1 MQGSLGSILMLVLL
15 FVAMYFLMIRPQ
27 KKKEKK
33 IQEMRNSL
41 SVGDEIVTIGGI
53 IGKVVKTK
61 DETFVIQ
68 VGADR
73 VKIEMARWAVSEI
86 TATKARKEDELA
98 EDPDD
103 EKKAM
108 PKRLKK
114 SDDSEE

>member
-1 MQGSLGSILMLVLL
+1 MQGGLGSILMLVLL

-33 IQEMRNSL
+33 IAEMRSSL

-61 DETFVIQ
+61 DETFVLQ
-68 VGADR
+68 VGADK

-86 TATKARKEDELA
+86 TASKAKKSDEVD
-98 EDPDD
+98 EPDD
-103 EKKAM
+103 EKKSM

-114 SDDSEE
+114 SDDVEE

>member
-33 IQEMRNSL
+33 IQEMRDSL
-41 SVGDEIVTIGGI
+41 SVGDEIITIGGI

-61 DETFVIQ
+61 DESFVLQ
-68 VGADR
+68 VGADKT
-73 VKIEMARWAVSEI
+73 KIEMARWAVSEI
-86 TATKARKEDELA
+86 TSSRAKKSDALEESD
-98 EDPDD
+98 DD

-114 SDDSEE
+114 SDDTEE